1 MTVKVGSY
9 RVRMQGKRGY
19 SITLPNEWM
28 HRYNV
33 KPGDMVTIRRDR
45 RGRLIIDRP
54 RSAPAG
60 DAVGGTGR
68 AGADTTNKAGR

>member
-1 MTVKVGSY
+1 MKVGSY
-9 RVRMQGKRGY
+9 RVRMQGKRGF

-33 KPGDMVTIRRDR
+33 KPGDMVTIRRDK

-54 RSAPAG
+54 RSVPGRDGVAAT
-60 DAVGGTGR
+60 GGS
-68 AGADTTNKAGR
+68 GADTQRRAT